1 MPNTD
6 NNPNYQQHVFFRSA
20 DGHVQHVFWDQLA
33 QEVQADVWTRRT
45 GAPLA
50 VGDIASLVSD
60 CRQQVFYRDAY
71 GRINYIFWDVPSGT
85 LHHVVL
91 TQVAKGGAPLAAGN
105 PVPLET
111 PGLLHVFYRGVDGAL
126 EHIFADAAADGI
138 VGADSWTIKADTS
151 IAGDPAV
158 LATPGQQH
166 AFYRGDDGRINHA
179 LYNEGSGLFGADDWT
194 ARASAPLAAA
204 DPVAVLAG
212 DQQHVF
218 YRSADGSI
226 NHIYWGPSFGA
237 PLFDDWTAKAGAP
250 RAVGDRA
257 APLFTAG
264 QQHVFY
270 RAAGGRLVH
279 ILWNPGSNT
288 FGCDDWTLR
297 SGAPLAAGD
306 PTAMATNG
314 QQHAFYRSV
323 TGSVIH
329 ILWQAGLD
337 HPGWDDW
344 TFRSGSAAVEGNI
357 AAFSSSEGPDP
368 LAVRV
373 LALGD
378 SMTLGYAIQLTGGYR
393 FHLFQKAHSA
403 GKHIVFVGSLFDGP
417 PKWDG
422 VCFPRAHEGHSG
434 KNIDFIA
441 SLIPQVLT
449 SKPKIVLLM
458 IGANDVLRRG
468 DLDYDAS
475 KKRWLDEAPTRLDDL
490 LGKLIAADPGMLI
503 VVAQIPTMNPTYRD
517 PNDPKILLPVNVK
530 VSAQIWDESVRNYN
544 AGVESVVRQRVVA
557 GARVALVDMYQG
569 FTPAMLNTDDGTHPN
584 DIGYEQIATVWYEA
598 ISGHLT

>member
-1 MPNTD
+1 MRPASRVMPNTD

-33 QEVQADVWTRRT
+33 QNVQSDVWTRRT

-50 VGDIASLVSD
+50 VGEIASLVSD

-91 TQVAKGGAPLAAGN
+91 TQVANAPLAAGN

-111 PGLLHVFYRGVDGAL
+111 PGQLHVFYRGVDGAL
-126 EHIFADAAADGI
+126 EHIVADAAADGM
-138 VGADSWTIKADTS
+138 VSADGWTIKAS

-179 LYNEGSGLFGADDWT
+179 LYNAGSRLFGADDWT

-204 DPVAVLAG
+204 DPVAVLAA
-212 DQQHVF
+212 DEQHVF
-218 YRSADGSI
+218 YRSADGNI

-270 RAAGGRLVH
+270 RAVGGRLVH
-279 ILWNPGSNT
+279 ILWDPGSNT
-288 FGCDDWTLR
+288 FGCDDWTGR

-306 PTAMATNG
+306 PTAIATNG

-337 HPGWDDW
+337 HPRWDDW
-344 TFRSGSAAVEGNI
+344 TLRSGSAAVEGNI
-357 AAFSSSEGPDP
+357 SAFLSSEGPDP

-378 SMTLGYAIQLTGGYR
+378 SMTEGYAIQRTGGYR
-393 FHLFQKAHSA
+393 FPLFQKAHSA
-403 GKHIVFVGSLFDGP
+403 GKHIVFVGSRFDGP

-434 KNIDFIA
+434 QNIDFIA

-458 IGANDVLRRG
+458 IGANDVLTRG
-468 DLDYDAS
+468 HLDYDAYDAAV
-475 KKRWLDEAPTRLDDL
+475 LDKAPTRLDDL
-490 LGKLIAADPGMLI
+490 LGKLIAADPGVLI
-503 VVAQIPTMNPTYRD
+503 VVAQIPTMNPL
-517 PNDPKILLPVNVK
+517 DPKTHQPVNPLVFK
-530 VSAQIWDESVRNYN
+530 GDWDESVRNYN
-544 AGVESVVRQRVVA
+544 AGVASVVRQRVMA
-557 GARVALVDMYQG
+557 GARVALVDMYKD
-569 FTPAMLNTDDGTHPN
+569 FTPATMLNTDDGTHPN
-584 DIGYEQIATVWYEA
+584 DIGYEHIATVWYEA